1 MNTSSNTPA
10 ERDYLGKALDI
21 AVRLTVIAIIILSAF
36 RIFSPFLTA
45 VVWGIVIAI
54 ALFPVF
60 EKTRSALGG
69 RNRLAGTLFILVS
82 LALVITPTVMLT
94 GSIIDGAKRL
104 DQGLEEGTL
113 KVPAP
118 AESVQDWP
126 LIGQSLYQTWYSASV
141 NLEATIQNLDPQL
154 DKLKAKIASTVAG
167 LGTAIVQTIF
177 SLIIAGILMMTS
189 EGGGKVSRN
198 IARRLAGDDGP
209 PMVDTSI
216 DTIRSVVKGVILVAA
231 IQCLLSAIGMIIAGV
246 PAAGLWAALVLVVA
260 IIQLPPILILG
271 PIAVY
276 VFSANDNTVIAVGF
290 LIWSLL
296 VSGSDGFLKPLFLGR
311 GVKVPMLV
319 ILVGAI
325 GGMIRAGVVGLFI
338 GPVILAIGYQ
348 LFKAWVT
355 DDEIIAQQDQDVEP
369 SS

>member
-1 MNTSSNTPA
+1 MADDRSIT
-10 ERDYLGKALDI
+10 EGRDYLGKALDI
-21 AVRLTVIAIIILSAF
+21 AVRLTVIAVIIIAAF

-45 VVWGIVIAI
+45 VVWGTIIAI
-54 ALFPVF
+54 ALYPVF
-60 EKTRSALGG
+60 EKLKSLFGG
-69 RNRLAGTLFILVS
+69 RNRLAGILFILIS
-82 LALVITPTVMLT
+82 LALIITPTVLLT

-113 KVPAP
+113 KVPPP
-118 AESVQDWP
+118 AEKVQDWP
-126 LIGQSLYQTWYSASV
+126 VIGKSLYQTWSSASV
-141 NLEATIQNLDPQL
+141 NLEATIAKLDPQL
-154 DKLKAKIASTVAG
+154 DKLKAKLAASVAG
-167 LGTAIVQTIF
+167 MGAAIVQTIF

-189 EGGGKVSRN
+189 KGGGNVARE
-198 IARRLAGDDGP
+198 IATRLAGEDGP

-231 IQCLLSAIGMIIAGV
+231 IQSLLAAIGLVVAQVPLAGF
-246 PAAGLWAALVLVVA
+246 WAVLVLIVA

-276 VFSANDNTVIAVGF
+276 VFSANDSTAIAVGF
-290 LIWSLL
+290 LIWSLI

-319 ILVGAI
+319 ILIGAI
-325 GGMIRAGVVGLFI
+325 GGMLRAGVIGLFI

-355 DDEIIAQQDQDVEP
+355 DEGIVQDKPEKPEVA
-369 SS
+369 S